1 MMTVV
6 CPKCGAVVQSGQRFC
21 VKCGAALTASSG
33 AGKEPKLDLSSYFD
47 DKAPERG
54 AAPRRDMDEI
64 FAFDPDRRHSG
75 AGAAP
80 AQPAAAKQPAQSAA
94 QPRPAQPEAP
104 RQPTQNV
111 PRQSARPG
119 QTAPQQTARPGQTAP
134 QQSARPGQTA
144 PQQTARPLTPP
155 AQPAAKAQ
163 SAARP
168 AQPVTAP
175 QRAVQAA
182 PNAKPRP
189 AAAPRPSD
197 PALNSKPKAPAK
209 SADPT
214 LPQAAGKR
222 KSSRALDIALMILS
236 VLAIGVVT
244 FVLILLFWPSG
255 DGGRDRTPS
264 APIATYEPAPAT
276 ETEGPTFII
285 EDPDASPADPGT
297 APAVVPT
304 ILPTTVPTAVPTP
317 APTADPASA
326 YLLPDSDSR
335 YLTEE
340 DLKGLTHEQLCFARN
355 EIFARHGRIFKTQ
368 QIADYF
374 NGKSWYRGTVSAE
387 AFQDSVF
394 NAYERANIT
403 LISNYEKKMYGGSYY

>member
-6 CPKCGAVVQSGQRFC
+6 CQKCGAVVQSGQRFC

-64 FAFDPDRRHSG
+64 FAFDPDRRRSG

-104 RQPTQNV
+104 RQPTQNE

-119 QTAPQQTARPGQTAP
+119 QTAPQQTARPV
-134 QQSARPGQTA
+134 
-144 PQQTARPLTPP
+144 TPP

-168 AQPVTAP
+168 AQPAAAP

-197 PALNSKPKAPAK
+197 PALNSKPKTPAK

-214 LPQAAGKR
+214 LPQAVGKR

-276 ETEGPTFII
+276 ETEGPAFII

-340 DLKGLTHEQLCFARN
+340 DLKGLSHEQLCFARN

-374 NGKSWYRGTVSAE
+374 NSKPWYRGTVSAE